1 MFKTTTLSLPKVCP
15 SQVNSSSKHD
25 DSTFSNQFVVTTFY
39 KQDSTTCIQ
48 TCTGVIVRISLIT
61 IAVLL
66 RQNTSSLLP
75 PMNTTISYSNFY
87 GFFQFEIE
95 KIPYTLLASN
105 GEKRK
110 RDSKRKS
117 EFSWQQ
123 NKRKQLDFWRAQST
137 LKTGQETIQ
146 T

>member
-25 DSTFSNQFVVTTFY
+25 ESTFSSQFVVTTFY
-39 KQDSTTCIQ
+39 KQESATCSN
-48 TCTGVIVRISLIT
+48 TLTGFIVGINLIT

-87 GFFQFEIE
+87 GFFQFKIE

-110 RDSKRKS
+110 RASQRKS
-117 EFSWQQ
+117 EYSQQQ